1 MSEVAFKVQDSIS
14 GRRVSQARKYQQL
27 VVGSDRW
34 WDLIKYELVVLL
46 VSRLPGALG
55 LFLRARLYPLILGR
69 VGRGVVF
76 GAHIGLRHPRKIRI
90 ADGVV
95 IDDNV
100 LLDAKGDGN
109 RGITIGRDAFIGRNV
124 ILHCKDGDI
133 ELGERADIGA
143 NSQIFSGSRV
153 RIGRDVLIGA
163 YAYIVGGGNY
173 EIDRTDVPMNRTL
186 RDGSARGISVGDDV
200 WIGAHTVILD
210 GVSVGGGSVVAA
222 GAVVTE
228 DVAGWSV
235 TAGVPAKF
243 VKSRSNHR
251 AKAGV
256 KTGAGRW
263 KSYSMAFF
271 GCATDG
277 MAWAAALPY

>member
-1 MSEVAFKVQDSIS
+1 MSETAFKVRDPIS
-14 GRRVSQARKYQQL
+14 GRRSSQVSKYQRL

-34 WDLIKYELVVLL
+34 WDLVKFELVLLL

-55 LFLRARLYPLILGR
+55 LFLRGKLYPLILGE

-76 GAHIGLRHPRKIRI
+76 GADITLRHPHKIRI
-90 ADGVV
+90 ADGVIV
-95 IDDNV
+95 DDNV

-109 RGITIGRDAFIGRNV
+109 WGITIGRDAFIGRNV

-153 RIGRDVLIGA
+153 RIRHDVLIGA

-186 RDGSARGISVGDDV
+186 REGSARGISVGDDV

-210 GVSVGGGSVVAA
+210 GVSVGGGSVIAA

-228 DVAGWSV
+228 DVSGWSV
-235 TAGVPAKF
+235 MAGVPARF
-243 VKSRSNHR
+243 VRARTNGGSR
-251 AKAGV
+251 AV
-256 KTGAGRW
+256 TTGASRW
-263 KSYSMAFF
+263 KNHAVAFF
-271 GCATDG
+271 GARP
-277 MAWAAALPY
+277 MA